1 MSVALPKIKYGDV
14 FEIETSKGKGYFQC
28 VKEAEATEFEII
40 RILPGIYSMPEDVDI
55 NSLVKEKELYFI
67 QFPLKYA
74 LKKKSIK
81 LIGNFKVRDG
91 VIVPRYY
98 RSMHKTG
105 TEFICWHIVDSET
118 LQRRSVYKL
127 SEEEKRLS
135 PWGSW
140 NDTLLAERMAN
151 GWSLGDWI

>member
-1 MSVALPKIKYGDV
+1 MALPKIKYGDV
-14 FEIETSKGKGYFQC
+14 FEIETPKGKGYFQC
-28 VKEAEATEFEII
+28 VKEASATEVEII
-40 RILPGIYSMPEDVDI
+40 RILPGIYSMQEDVDM
-55 NSLVKEKELYFI
+55 NSLVEENELYFI

-74 LKKKSIK
+74 LKKKCIK
-81 LIGNFKVRDG
+81 LIGNFKIKDEVK
-91 VIVPRYY
+91 VPRYY
-98 RSMHKTG
+98 RSMHKIG

-118 LQRRSVYKL
+118 LQRRSVDEL

-151 GWSLGDWI
+151 GWSLDNWI

>member
-1 MSVALPKIKYGDV
+1 MALPKIKYGDV
-14 FEIETSKGKGYFQC
+14 FEIETPKGKGYFQC
-28 VKEAEATEFEII
+28 VKEAAATEVEII
-40 RILPGIYSMPEDVDI
+40 RILPGIYSMQENVDI
-55 NSLVKEKELYFI
+55 NSLVEENELYFI

-74 LKKKSIK
+74 LKKKCIK
-81 LIGNFKVRDG
+81 LIGNFKVKDE

-98 RSMHKTG
+98 RSMHKIG

-118 LQRRSVYKL
+118 LQRRSVDEL

-140 NDTLLAERMAN
+140 NDTLLAERMAD
-151 GWSLGDWI
+151 GWSLDNWI